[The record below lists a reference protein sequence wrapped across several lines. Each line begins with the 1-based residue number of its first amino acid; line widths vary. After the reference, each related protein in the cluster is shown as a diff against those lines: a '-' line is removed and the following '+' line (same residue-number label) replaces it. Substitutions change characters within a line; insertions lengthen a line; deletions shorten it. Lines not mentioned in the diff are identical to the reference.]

1 VDELLNIGAL
11 GHLPEEQPIKIT
23 MLLFCVPKPGQPGQ
37 WRVIANMQD
46 GGQNETVGMD
56 LVYLPWV
63 THIFDQ
69 MYTGSYTAIVDALKL
84 SVQHTP

>member
-1 VDELLNIGAL
+1 
-11 GHLPEEQPIKIT
+11 
-23 MLLFCVPKPGQPGQ
+23 
-37 WRVIANMQD
+37 MQV

-63 THIFDQ
+63 THILDQ
-69 MYTGSYTAIVDALKL
+69 MYMGSYTAIVDALKL